1 MAVSKIRLQETTDDE
16 DKNEVTHWTLPRQVS
31 MTGEWG

>member
-1 MAVSKIRLQETTDDE
+1 MAVSKIRLKVMNEDE
-16 DKNEVTHWTLPRQVS
+16 EKNEVTIWSLPRQVT